1 MMCMCKHVLIMGVG
15 HIPKMETAAVSYEY
29 IPAFELRINLNL
41 VPRL

>member
-1 MMCMCKHVLIMGVG
+1 MGVG

-29 IPAFELRINLNL
+29 IPQNTQRDAFELRTNLNVNL